1 MKKNIFALLLFV
13 ISYVA
18 NAQEAFSP
26 SRAANEP
33 NYLKNFS
40 SGQSFSVAPAPTD
53 NAITPSEV
61 EELPPPKPPEPV
73 FTNVATFTVID
84 KRTAAK
90 ETFDA
95 QMGINVISGKLEINP
110 VKCYINKEKI
120 PFQHSALVEVF
131 APKQGKDKSLIYS
144 GWLFANHPEV
154 AFAASAQYDVALQ
167 ACVEDEP
174 TAPAEENKATPTD
187 N

>member
-1 MKKNIFALLLFV
+1 MIKFFFFLLCSF
-13 ISYVA
+13 SYVA

-26 SRAANEP
+26 SKAANDP
-33 NYLKNFS
+33 NYLKDFS
-40 SGQSFSVAPAPTD
+40 AGQSFSVAPAPTD
-53 NAITPSEV
+53 NAIIQSEV
-61 EELPPPKPPEPV
+61 EELPPPEPPKPA

-84 KRTAAK
+84 KRIAEK

-120 PFQHSALVEVF
+120 PFQHAALVEIF
-131 APKQGKDKSLIYS
+131 APNQGKDKSLIYA

-154 AFAASAQYDVALQ
+154 AFASSAQYDVALQ
-167 ACVEDEP
+167 SCVEDK
-174 TAPAEENKATPTD
+174 PAATSEENKATPTD